1 MNTDEHRY
9 DQVVYVDSHWRWLTA
24 RSGANLLQSAG
35 TGLRPLAA
43 IPKKLGT
50 PPGSPF

>member
-9 DQVVYVDSHWRWLTA
+9 DQVVYVASHWRWLTA
-24 RSGANLLQSAG
+24 CGGANLPQSAG
-35 TGLRPLAA
+35 TGLRPVAVM
-43 IPKKLGT
+43 PKKLGK